1 MGTEICELCRKGKI
15 VKSAE
20 LMKFRQWSDK
30 GYIRC
35 SAMVM
40 IGVCDSCNVR
50 SLDASAEKILD
61 EAFQREYNK
70 QP

>member
-1 MGTEICELCRKGKI
+1 MGVEVCELCRKGKI
-15 VKSAE
+15 VKSTE
-20 LMKFRQWSDK
+20 LMKFHQWSDK

-35 SAMVM
+35 SAMVVV
-40 IGVCDSCNVR
+40 GVCDYCNAR

-61 EAFQREYNK
+61 ETFQREYNK

>member
-30 GYIRC
+30 GYLHC
-35 SAMVM
+35 SAMVVV
-40 IGVCDSCNVR
+40 GVCSHCNAR
-50 SLDASAEKILD
+50 TLDPGADKIMD